1 MNKSYSD
8 IKDKIIDKL
17 NMITVDNGYHNNVT
31 ILDGWLTFYA
41 KDLANGKNGKT
52 FPAVSVHYHNDSYKI
67 NLNSV
72 DATVDRTL
80 KLTGAVA
87 TDTPEEVNE
96 RLDDLLI
103 DVKRALGTQRKLTIA
118 SADFMLPEGND
129 PYAMFD
135 MTIVININEK
145 WEL

>member
-1 MNKSYSD
+1 MTESYD
-8 IKDKIIDKL
+8 AVTKLVIDRL
-17 NMITVDNGYHNNVT
+17 NTISKANGYLNNLTV
-31 ILDGWLTFYA
+31 LNGWLTFYA

-52 FPAVSVHYHNDSYKI
+52 FPAVSVHYGSDTYKCNTGAI
-67 NLNSV
+67 
-72 DATVDRTL
+72 DATVDRTI
-80 KLTGAVA
+80 KITGAVT

-96 RLDDLLI
+96 KLDDLLK
-103 DVKRALGTQRKLTIA
+103 DVKVALGTNRKLTIV

-135 MTIVININEK
+135 MTLVVNINEK